1 MVKIFQKSSP
11 LPTPPPSPEKVTQM
25 LEKLK
30 KYETEISE
38 MSKEVSKVNMLQ
50 SQLDA
55 SMEEVKHGSER
66 GNKLRASNIALEEK
80 VQLLETEVE
89 EMSSRLLVAE
99 QQALHENA
107 NMMRM
112 KEEWNEKTKML
123 QQAHETNVRIYLI
136 YRLLYQDCFYCKT
149 HSKVRACYYLY
160 FAGDS

>member
-30 KYETEISE
+30 KYETELSE
-38 MSKEVSKVNMLQ
+38 MSKEVSKVSMLQ

-55 SMEEVKHGSER
+55 SMEEVKNGTER
-66 GNKLRASNIALEEK
+66 GNKLRALNIALEEK

-89 EMSSRLLVAE
+89 EISSRLLVAE

-123 QQAHETNVRIYLI
+123 QQAHETNVRINQI
-136 YRLLYQDCFYCKT
+136 
-149 HSKVRACYYLY
+149 
-160 FAGDS
+160 